1 MNYKYVLYR
10 EKKWETDFFGRKYF
24 DLVLKEKTS
33 LSNIDAELAEITVNN
48 NFDLIECNLDLC
60 HIKMAKVLEKYHFQ
74 LVDSRITFVTKI
86 NRAEGAFDH
95 PNTYKEYN
103 IRYAMATDLPVI
115 VEMTHRFLTWNS
127 NFVSRYK
134 DLDFFDEKDAERYF
148 ETWINY
154 SINSKNAH
162 TAVLEFESEVVGF
175 FIFEQKEDYKETPL
189 YKGIL
194 CAIEKAHQGKKLHL
208 ALQSFLFNDFVSN
221 EFYLDN
227 TTQLSNYAV
236 VKNHI
241 RSDRNLSKMSLT
253 FLLSKQES

>member
-1 MNYKYVLYR
+1 MSKSIELKLKDWESSFFNKKYYA
-10 EKKWETDFFGRKYF
+10 
-24 DLVLKEKTS
+24 LVFKEHLNEVDCSHALKQM
-33 LSNIDAELAEITVNN
+33 LSSED
-48 NFDLIECNLDLC
+48 FDLIECNLDLC